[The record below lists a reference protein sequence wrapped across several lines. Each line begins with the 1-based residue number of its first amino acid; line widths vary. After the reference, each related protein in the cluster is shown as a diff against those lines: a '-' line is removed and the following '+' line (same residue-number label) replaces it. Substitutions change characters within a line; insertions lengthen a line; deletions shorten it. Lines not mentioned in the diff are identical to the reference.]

1 VRRREFITLLGGAA
15 AWPIAAQ
22 AQQPERVR
30 RIGVLMAYAERDREG
45 QAWIAAFREGLQK
58 VGWAEGRNTRID
70 HRWAG
75 DDVELMQRFAK
86 ELVAQQPDLI
96 LTQNTPT
103 TAAMLQQTRSIPIIF
118 ALVSDPVGSGFVA
131 SFSRPGGNVTGFIN
145 FEGSLGG
152 KWLEL
157 LKEAAPRINRV
168 AFLFNPTTAPFAAY
182 YLDPFK
188 VAARTL
194 AVEAITAPVGD
205 VSQLESTVVAL
216 AREPN
221 GGVIV
226 MPETF
231 LNVHRMQVLSLAA
244 RRHLPAAYPFR
255 FFAELGGLLSYGT
268 EPVNNFRRAA
278 TYVDR
283 ILKGEKPADLPVQAP
298 TKYDLVINL
307 KTAKALGLTISQT
320 LLSRADQVTLP
331 PGRARLPRP
340 EHPIAKK
347 SPMSAS

>member
-1 VRRREFITLLGGAA
+1 MKRRTFITLLGGAA
-15 AWPIAAQ
+15 AAWPVAAS
-22 AQQPERVR
+22 AQQGERAR
-30 RIGVLMAYAERDREG
+30 RIGVLMAYAESDHEG

-58 VGWAEGRNTRID
+58 FGWAEGRNTRID
-70 HRWAG
+70 LRWAA

-86 ELVAQQPDLI
+86 ELVALQPDLV

-103 TAAMLQQTRSIPIIF
+103 TMAMLEQTRSIPILF

-157 LKEAAPRINRV
+157 LKETAPRINRV
-168 AFLFNPTTAPFAAY
+168 AFLFNPTTAPFATY
-182 YLDPFK
+182 YLDSFK
-188 VAARTL
+188 AAARTL
-194 AVEAITAPVGD
+194 AVEAITAPVRD
-205 VSQLESTVVAL
+205 LSQLESTVVAL

-221 GGVIV
+221 GGAIV

-244 RRHLPAAYPFR
+244 RQHLPAAYPFR

-278 TYVDR
+278 EYVDR
-283 ILKGEKPADLPVQAP
+283 ILRGEKPADMPVQAP
-298 TKYDLVINL
+298 TKYELVINL
-307 KTAKALGLTISQT
+307 KTAKALGLNVPPT
-320 LLSRADQVTLP
+320 LLAQADEVI
-331 PGRARLPRP
+331 
-340 EHPIAKK
+340 E
-347 SPMSAS
+347 